1 MQSKTTD
8 RLELAQSC
16 LLVIG
21 KQDPFICDK
30 LDIINGVLF
39 LRSHSCVDISL
50 HGKINCNIWPTDV
63 VWKYDDNFICVCWV
77 TAFSFG

>member
-1 MQSKTTD
+1 VLVLSACQTYINSFTMQSKTTD

-50 HGKINCNIWPTDV
+50 HGKINCNI
-63 VWKYDDNFICVCWV
+63 
-77 TAFSFG
+77 

>member
-1 MQSKTTD
+1 MSCMQDILVLVLSACQTYINSFTMQSKTTD

-50 HGKINCNIWPTDV
+50 HGKINCNI
-63 VWKYDDNFICVCWV
+63 
-77 TAFSFG
+77 